1 MRLKKK
7 KIPYGQVALHAFFL
21 VLISTYLIPFMMVL
35 SVSFSDEQSIVRD
48 GYQLI
53 PKVFSLEAYKTVF
66 SDTTQ
71 IVNSY
76 RTTIIFSVASTALSL
91 LVMALMAYPLARSN
105 YKPRK
110 FINVYILFTMLFSA
124 GLVPS
129 YILSTQYLKLQDTIW
144 VYILPGLV
152 SAYHLFIIRTNYK
165 SLPGELIEAAKLDGA
180 SELTICFRIVIP
192 LTVPA
197 LASIG
202 FLHFVTCWNNWSTS
216 LYYIKKEELFSLQYL
231 LQRILQDMEI
241 LKEMA
246 DSGLLK
252 PGQVFPREST
262 LYATAVVAAGPVLFI
277 FPFFQKYFSKG
288 LTVGSVKG

>member
-21 VLISTYLIPFMMVL
+21 VLISAYVIPFMMVV
-35 SVSFSDEQSIVRD
+35 SVSFSDEQSIVRH

-71 IVNSY
+71 IFNSY
-76 RTTIIFSVASTALSL
+76 RTTIIYSVASTALAL
-91 LVMALMAYPLARSN
+91 LVMALMAYPLARPN

-110 FINVYILFTMLFSA
+110 YINIYILFTMLFNA
-124 GLVPS
+124 GLVPT
-129 YILSTQYLKLQDTIW
+129 YILITQYLKLQNTIW
-144 VYILPGLV
+144 VYILPSLL

-202 FLHFVTCWNNWSTS
+202 FLHFVTCWNNWATS

-231 LQRILQDMEI
+231 LQRILQDMEL

-252 PGQVFPREST
+252 PGQPFPREST
-262 LYATAVVAAGPVLFI
+262 LYATAVVAAGPVLFV